1 MRLTVANP
9 KMLYDEV
16 ARGILALQLY
26 DAEVCRTILESV
38 KLSGDWES
46 ATIRLQAD
54 DGRFSSAPQSQVRSA
69 TILAEHHVTRLVP
82 DFAYKLTTTISPVI
96 KQFWGVD
103 LHSHSGTQIVRYLP
117 GGRYLAHA
125 DAGQDMQDR
134 YFSVVCY
141 LNSNFEGG
149 TTWFPNLGY
158 RAVPKC
164 GKAIIF
170 PSKYLHSAEPVVEG
184 EKYVL
189 VTWLLGPVPIKW
201 I

>member
-1 MRLTVANP
+1 MI
-9 KMLYDEV
+9 YDEV
-16 ARGILALQLY
+16 ARSILALPLY
-26 DAEVCRTILESV
+26 EAEFCRTILESV
-38 KLSGDWES
+38 KLSTDWES
-46 ATIRLQAD
+46 ATIRLQSD
-54 DGRFSSAPQSQVRSA
+54 DGRFNSAPQSEVRSA
-69 TILAEHHVTRLVP
+69 TILAEHHVTRLMP
-82 DFAYKLTTTISPVI
+82 DFDNRLRKTICPVI

-103 LHSHSGTQIVRYLP
+103 LHGHSGTQIVRYLP

-141 LNSNFEGG
+141 LNSDFKGG

-158 RAVPKC
+158 RAIPQC

-170 PSKYLHSAEPVVEG
+170 PSKYLHSAEPVLEG

>member
-1 MRLTVANP
+1 
-9 KMLYDEV
+9 MLYDEV
-16 ARGILALQLY
+16 ARGILALPLY
-26 DAEVCRTILESV
+26 DAGFCRMILESV
-38 KLSGDWES
+38 KSSGDWES
-46 ATIRLQAD
+46 ATIRLQSE
-54 DGRFSSAPQSQVRSA
+54 GGHFNSVPQSEVRSA
-69 TILAEHHVTRLVP
+69 TILAEHHVARLMP
-82 DFAYKLTTTISPVI
+82 DFDYRLTTTINPVI

-103 LHSHSGTQIVRYLP
+103 LQGHSGTQIVRYLP

-141 LNSNFEGG
+141 LNSDFEGG
-149 TTWFPNLGY
+149 TTWFPNLSY
-158 RAVPKC
+158 RAIPQS

-170 PSKYLHSAEPVVEG
+170 PSTYLHSAEPVLEG
-184 EKYVL
+184 EKFVL

>member
-1 MRLTVANP
+1 
-9 KMLYDEV
+9 MLYDEV
-16 ARGILALQLY
+16 ATGILALPLY
-26 DAEVCRTILESV
+26 EAEFCRTILESV

-46 ATIRLQAD
+46 ATIRLQSD
-54 DGRFSSAPQSQVRSA
+54 DGRFNSAPSEVRSA

-82 DFAYKLTTTISPVI
+82 DFAGRLTTAVNPVI
-96 KQFWGVD
+96 KHFWGVD
-103 LHSHSGTQIVRYLP
+103 LHGYSGTQIVRYRP

-141 LNSNFEGG
+141 LNSDFEGG

-158 RAVPKC
+158 RAIPQC

-170 PSKYLHSAEPVVEG
+170 PSKYLHAAEPVLEG

>member
-1 MRLTVANP
+1 
-9 KMLYDEV
+9 MLYEEV
-16 ARGILALQLY
+16 ATGILALPLY
-26 DAEVCRTILESV
+26 DAGACRTILESV
-38 KLSGDWES
+38 KVSGDWES

-54 DGRFSSAPQSQVRSA
+54 DGRFNSAPQPGVRSA
-69 TILAEHHVTRLVP
+69 TILAEHHVTKLIP
-82 DFAYKLTTTISPVI
+82 DFDRKLTTTISPVI
-96 KQFWGVD
+96 KQFWDVD
-103 LHSHSGTQIVRYLP
+103 LHAHSGTQIVRYLP

-158 RAVPKC
+158 RAVPEC

-170 PSKYLHSAEPVVEG
+170 PSTYLHSAEPVVAG

>member
-1 MRLTVANP
+1 
-9 KMLYDEV
+9 MLYDEV
-16 ARGILALQLY
+16 ATGILALPLY
-26 DAEVCRTILESV
+26 EAEFCRTILESV

-46 ATIRLQAD
+46 ATIRLQSD
-54 DGRFSSAPQSQVRSA
+54 DGRFNSAPSEVRSA
-69 TILAEHHVTRLVP
+69 TILAEHQVTRLVP
-82 DFAYKLTTTISPVI
+82 DFADRLTTKVSPVI

-103 LHSHSGTQIVRYLP
+103 LHGYSGTQIVRYLP

-141 LNSNFEGG
+141 LNSDFEGG
-149 TTWFPNLGY
+149 TTRFPNLGY
-158 RAVPKC
+158 RAIPQC

-170 PSKYLHSAEPVVEG
+170 PSKYLHSAEPVLEG

>member
-1 MRLTVANP
+1 M
-9 KMLYDEV
+9 
-16 ARGILALQLY
+16 
-26 DAEVCRTILESV
+26 ILESV
-38 KLSGDWES
+38 KSSGDWES
-46 ATIRLQAD
+46 ATIRLQSE
-54 DGRFSSAPQSQVRSA
+54 DGHFNSVPQSEVRSA
-69 TILAEHHVTRLVP
+69 TILAEHHVTRLIP
-82 DFAYKLTTTISPVI
+82 DFNYRLTTTINPVI

-103 LHSHSGTQIVRYLP
+103 LQGHSGTQIVRYLP
-117 GGRYLAHA
+117 GGRYMAHA

-141 LNSNFEGG
+141 LNSDFEGG
-149 TTWFPNLGY
+149 TTWFPNLSY
-158 RAVPKC
+158 RAIPQC

-170 PSKYLHSAEPVVEG
+170 PSTYLHSAEPVLEG